1 MTTPNALGEFLRARR
16 EQVRPGDVGLQVAG
30 HRRTPGLRREE
41 VAMLAGIST
50 DYYLRLEQGRD
61 RTPSVQVVESIGRV
75 LRLDPDEAAYLHTL
89 ARPRP
94 KRAPRRRPEK
104 VPAGTLRLLAALPMP
119 AFVQDRYLN
128 VLAANPVA
136 QVLSAG
142 MRPGVNRLLAAF
154 LDPAERDLHED
165 WEQATAAAVG
175 QLRAAMDGETD
186 DPRMAALV
194 GELSM
199 KSDRFRRL
207 WARQDV
213 VRPAGGPA
221 RMHHSEVGDLELHR
235 EKLIV
240 AGTEGQVLV
249 VYHADP
255 GTPSA
260 QALDLLG
267 TIAASAALGEH
278 WCRPNSTGT
287 RAATG
292 RWTCGPRILSAIAI
306 NDDGTTWMIC
316 SSPSADCKPP
326 SSRETSRSL
335 TGCWTTGWSSPS
347 AATPLPSRTTS
358 NCTALGRR
366 S

>member
-1 MTTPNALGEFLRARR
+1 MSTSNALGEFLRARR
-16 EQVRPGDVGLQVAG
+16 EQLRPEDAGLQVAG

-61 RTPSVQVVESIGRV
+61 RTPSVQVAEAIGRV
-75 LRLDPDEAAYLHTL
+75 LQLGPDEAAYLHTL

-94 KRAPRRRPEK
+94 KRVPRRRPEK
-104 VPAGTLRLLAALPMP
+104 IPPGTLRLLASLPMP

-128 VLAANPVA
+128 VLAANPMA
-136 QVLSAG
+136 QVLSPG

-154 LDPAERDLHED
+154 LNPAERDLHED
-165 WEQATAAAVG
+165 WEQSTAAAVG
-175 QLRAAMDGETD
+175 QLRAAMGSETD
-186 DPRMAALV
+186 DPRTAALV

-213 VRPAGGPA
+213 VRPAGGPV
-221 RMHHSEVGDLELHR
+221 RMHHPEVGDLELHR

-240 AGTEGQVLV
+240 AGADGQVLII
-249 VYHADP
+249 YHADP

-267 TIAASAALGEH
+267 TIAASSESPADA
-278 WCRPNSTGT
+278 RK
-287 RAATG
+287 ADTG
-292 RWTCGPRILSAIAI
+292 RQRPQ
-306 NDDGTTWMIC
+306 
-316 SSPSADCKPP
+316 
-326 SSRETSRSL
+326 
-335 TGCWTTGWSSPS
+335 
-347 AATPLPSRTTS
+347 
-358 NCTALGRR
+358 GR
-366 S
+366 

>member
-1 MTTPNALGEFLRARR
+1 MSTSNALGEFLRARR
-16 EQVRPGDVGLQVAG
+16 EQLRPEDAGLEVAG

-41 VAMLAGIST
+41 VALLAGIST

-61 RTPSVQVVESIGRV
+61 RTPSVQVVEAIGRV
-75 LRLDPDEAAYLHTL
+75 LQLDSDEAAYLHTL

-94 KRAPRRRPEK
+94 RRGPGRPAEK
-104 VPAGTLRLLAALPMP
+104 VPPGTLRLLASLPMP

-128 VLAANPVA
+128 VLAANPMA
-136 QVLSAG
+136 QALSPS

-154 LDPAERDLHED
+154 LDPAEKDLHED
-165 WEQATAAAVG
+165 WEQSTAAAVG
-175 QLRAAMDGETD
+175 QLRASMGSETD

-213 VRPAGGPA
+213 VRRAGGPA
-221 RMHHSEVGDLELHR
+221 RMHHPEVGDLELHR

-240 AGTEGQVLV
+240 AGADGQVLV

-267 TIAASAALGEH
+267 TIAASSARPAVTPRGPGGGDHAAD
-278 WCRPNSTGT
+278 R
-287 RAATG
+287 
-292 RWTCGPRILSAIAI
+292 
-306 NDDGTTWMIC
+306 
-316 SSPSADCKPP
+316 
-326 SSRETSRSL
+326 
-335 TGCWTTGWSSPS
+335 
-347 AATPLPSRTTS
+347 
-358 NCTALGRR
+358 
-366 S
+366 